1 MPGIHRDHPRCQ
13 IEMKVCI
20 LADLQEAVLS
30 FGFHENQL
38 SGFVAVGGWSKFAIS
53 HGFHQIDG
61 KTAKS
66 M

>member
-1 MPGIHRDHPRCQ
+1 MLGIRRDRPRCR
-13 IEMKVCI
+13 IEIKVCL
-20 LADLQEAVLS
+20 LAGLQEVILR
-30 FGFHENQL
+30 FLFHQNRL

>member
-1 MPGIHRDHPRCQ
+1 
-13 IEMKVCI
+13 MKVCI

-38 SGFVAVGGWSKFAIS
+38 SGFVAVGGWSKFAVS
-53 HGFHQIDG
+53 HGVHQIDG

-66 M
+66 V